1 MNYDDLIF
9 FQDWFTDYCRS
20 FYSDNGED
28 QRNYL
33 LKEKHT
39 FNVCRNMDMITG
51 ELSIGEE
58 QRLLALTIA
67 LFHDIGRFPQY
78 ARFKTFRDSDSVNH
92 GALGAETLK
101 EKKITEKLASGERE
115 FILKAVR
122 FHNAFSLPKNESEE
136 IIFFTRLVRDADKLD
151 IWRVFLDYYDTPN
164 EYRASAVGL
173 GLPDIPE
180 YTKRIL
186 PNIYDKKIIRLV
198 DLKTLNDFKL
208 LQLSWIFDLNFR
220 PSFRLLKERDYIA
233 KIAASL
239 PQTEEIKNI
248 AGFLKFYVRQELEK
262 A

>member
-1 MNYDDLIF
+1 
-9 FQDWFTDYCRS
+9 
-20 FYSDNGED
+20 
-28 QRNYL
+28 
-33 LKEKHT
+33 
-39 FNVCRNMDMITG
+39 MITG
-51 ELSIGEE
+51 ELSIGVE

-101 EKKITEKLASGERE
+101 EEKITEKLASGERE
-115 FILKAVR
+115 IILKAVR

-151 IWRVFLDYYDTPN
+151 IWRVFLDYYDTPD

-173 GLPDIPE
+173 GLPDVPE
-180 YTKRIL
+180 YTKNIL
-186 PNIYDKKIIRLV
+186 SNIYNKKIIRLI

-220 PSFRLLKERDYIA
+220 PSFRLLKEADYIEG
-233 KIAASL
+233 IAASL
-239 PQTEEIKNI
+239 PQTEEIENI

-262 A
+262 P